1 VWRYLLIAIVITGSV
16 LAEDTYEEIRNLS
29 VISEQYAPLNFKE
42 GTEVGGLS
50 VEILQLIYE
59 QLDVPFPDIEFMPW
73 ARGFHLAQSEQPVM
87 LFTMSRT
94 PAREDMFQWVGH
106 THTART
112 FLVTWQGSGISRYDP
127 TSEHSERILAVAS
140 DITEYVLKEMGYP
153 EQKIDTVDSNEIM
166 FNMASKKR
174 VKLLSVSEA
183 RFNEMRTSEAFSD
196 ITFEVL
202 AVTREIRGHF
212 AFSKAVNP
220 EVVQAFQDALDTVR
234 SEQKAILTRYEF
246 NY

>member
-1 VWRYLLIAIVITGSV
+1 MWRYLLLAFLVSTSV
-16 LAEDTYEEIRNLS
+16 LAQDLREDILNLQ
-29 VISEQYAPLNFKE
+29 VISEQYAPLNYEEDGVF
-42 GTEVGGLS
+42 GGLS
-50 VEILQLIYE
+50 IEILQLIYKE
-59 QLDVPFPDIEFMPW
+59 LDMPFPKIEFMPW
-73 ARGFHLAQSEQPVM
+73 ARGFHLAQSDQPVM

-94 PAREDMFQWVGH
+94 AAREDMFQWVGH

-112 FLVTWQGSGISRYDP
+112 FLVTWAGSGIESYDP
-127 TSEHSERILAVAS
+127 LTQHSERILAVAS
-140 DITEYVLKEMGYP
+140 DVTEYVLKEINYP

-183 RFNEMRTSEAFSD
+183 RYIELKDSDDFSHID
-196 ITFEVL
+196 FQVL
-202 AVTREIRGHF
+202 ATTREIKGHY

-220 EVVQAFQDALDTVR
+220 EVVQRFQEALDSVR
-234 SEQKAILTRYEF
+234 AQQKAILSRYPF